1 MIKIFTTG
9 GTFDKSYNHING
21 QLFFEK
27 THIPQMIKRSK
38 CNLKINV
45 ETIVMKDSLDLTKKD
60 ILKIVS
66 ACEKEISSHIIIT
79 HGTDTMTR
87 TAEHIANRN
96 LTKKTIILTGAM
108 IPYAFGSSSD
118 GFFNLGCAL
127 SFVQT
132 LKPGVYITMQGE
144 YFYWNQV
151 KKNLNK
157 GLFER
162 IN

>member
-66 ACEKEISSHIIIT
+66 ACEKETSSHIIIT

-87 TAEHIANRN
+87 TAEYIANR
-96 LTKKTIILTGAM
+96 I
-108 IPYAFGSSSD
+108 
-118 GFFNLGCAL
+118 
-127 SFVQT
+127 
-132 LKPGVYITMQGE
+132 
-144 YFYWNQV
+144 
-151 KKNLNK
+151 
-157 GLFER
+157 
-162 IN
+162 